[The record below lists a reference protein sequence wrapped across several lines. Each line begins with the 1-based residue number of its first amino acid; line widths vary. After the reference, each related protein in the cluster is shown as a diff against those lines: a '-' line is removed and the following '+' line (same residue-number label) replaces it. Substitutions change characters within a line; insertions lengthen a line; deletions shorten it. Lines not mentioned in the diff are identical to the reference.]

1 MVFCCGYRK
10 VWVWLTVMALVC
22 VSTIVGL
29 WVYQLTSFPPPTDP
43 WDRHRLPD
51 TLVPD
56 HYYVTLWPRLEPDAT
71 GTYVFTGK
79 SSVRFRS
86 LRDTSLI
93 ILHCKQLKLT
103 TMDKHLARLTA
114 ISGTAPEIRKT
125 WLHVPMQYLVI
136 QLNGV
141 LKTGQDY
148 KLYTEFEGELSD
160 DLEGLYRSEYYED
173 GLQK

>member
-1 MVFCCGYRK
+1 
-10 VWVWLTVMALVC
+10 
-22 VSTIVGL
+22 
-29 WVYQLTSFPPPTDP
+29 
-43 WDRHRLPD
+43 
-51 TLVPD
+51 
-56 HYYVTLWPRLEPDAT
+56 
-71 GTYVFTGK
+71 
-79 SSVRFRS
+79 
-86 LRDTSLI
+86 
-93 ILHCKQLKLT
+93 
-103 TMDKHLARLTA
+103 MDKHLARLTA